1 MPAGHDV
8 SRFRSGIFFF
18 IGVINV
24 HINLCIKLC
33 PPLVRIYCSDC
44 LQQKRPNQNLFFRHI
59 SRERGTHSSLLCD
72 VKSSFDLFIKTRL
85 NSSLSQKGSIVL
97 IVLNKSGPIKLHYLR
112 VYHEGGDPLIST
124 CVTSRQI
131 IIWKS
136 CFRSMA
142 ATCLNLRRRI
152 CRFHIENQPFSSSKS
167 K

>member
-1 MPAGHDV
+1 M

-44 LQQKRPNQNLFFRHI
+44 LQQK
-59 SRERGTHSSLLCD
+59 GTHSSLLCD

-112 VYHEGGDPLIST
+112 VYHEGGDPPIST
-124 CVTSRQI
+124 CVTSKQI
-131 IIWKS
+131 IIWKN

-142 ATCLNLRRRI
+142 ATCLNLRLRI
-152 CRFHIENQPFSSSKS
+152 CRFQRENQPFSSSKS

>member
-1 MPAGHDV
+1 M

-18 IGVINV
+18 FIVVTNV

-33 PPLVRIYCSDC
+33 LPLVRIYCSDC

-59 SRERGTHSSLLCD
+59 SRERGHHFLCD

-97 IVLNKSGPIKLHYLR
+97 IVLNKSSPIKIYYRR

-124 CVTSRQI
+124 CVTSKQVI
-131 IIWKS
+131 ISKK
-136 CFRSMA
+136 CFFSMA
-142 ATCLNLRRRI
+142 ATGMNLRL
-152 CRFHIENQPFSSSKS
+152 
-167 K
+167 

>member
-1 MPAGHDV
+1 MCTLIYALNSVLTPSKDILFSLSSTEAAQ
-8 SRFRSGIFFF
+8 SKSIFQA
-18 IGVINV
+18 
-24 HINLCIKLC
+24 HIT
-33 PPLVRIYCSDC
+33 
-44 LQQKRPNQNLFFRHI
+44 
-59 SRERGTHSSLLCD
+59 REGTHSSLLCD

-112 VYHEGGDPLIST
+112 VYHEGGNPLIAT
-124 CVTSRQI
+124 CVTSKQI

-142 ATCLNLRRRI
+142 ATCLNLRLRI
-152 CRFHIENQPFSSSKS
+152 CRFQRENQPFSSSKS